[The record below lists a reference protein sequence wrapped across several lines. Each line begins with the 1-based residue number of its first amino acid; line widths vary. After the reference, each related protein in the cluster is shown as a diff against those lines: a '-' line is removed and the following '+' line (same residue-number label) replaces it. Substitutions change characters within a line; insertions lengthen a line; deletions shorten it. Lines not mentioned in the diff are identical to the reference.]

1 MKGHVLMD
9 AEIIDTEA
17 YAEFAKKSPE
27 AVAAHGGRV
36 LVRTSDIEAIQ
47 RDWMPKRLVV
57 LEFGQP
63 RSGEGEHRLG
73 RVYADPRRPPPPCDE
88 GPHRGRREFRSLGV
102 SSGLA
107 RYADGTMRP
116 GPHGRIESTLDRKG
130 SHEALTNGQ
139 VDR

>member
-17 YAEFAKKSPE
+17 YAEFARKSPE

-57 LEFGQP
+57 LEFG
-63 RSGEGEHRLG
+63 
-73 RVYADPRRPPPPCDE
+73 
-88 GPHRGRREFRSLGV
+88 
-102 SSGLA
+102 
-107 RYADGTMRP
+107 
-116 GPHGRIESTLDRKG
+116 
-130 SHEALTNGQ
+130 
-139 VDR
+139 